1 MNIQNSE
8 CSSIMKYLFNLVI
21 FISIFSSCFGQPI
34 STQNKIK
41 HYVEKAERYLDFQ
54 KALSTYYSID
64 EKGISVFANPKDKI
78 NDKPE
83 YYSSWDSIE
92 RLRLPNRLNKDTT
105 KSLLGYK
112 IAIDAGHTA
121 GNIASGKIEQK
132 FIRFKQPNNNGKVD
146 SIELDEGELTYATS
160 VLLKKKLEE
169 KGAEVLL
176 TRKFNGA
183 TSFGISFDGWLRCS
197 FKNAV
202 DSLYKIS
209 KINEEKRNWLLT
221 KATKRDKFK
230 LVFKDIELQK
240 RAEVI
245 NQFHPDFTIII
256 HFNVDETNTGW
267 TKPTKKDF
275 NMAFVGGA
283 FMKSDLL
290 TSEKRFSF
298 FHLLVSDDLENSI
311 QLSSQVIRSFETTLS
326 VKTAGINDAKYLKEG
341 CLPTSENGV
350 FCRNLQLT
358 RYVHSP
364 LVYGETLYQDNIE
377 ECVLLNKETDK
388 TKNVRIIQVA
398 NAYFIGVMNYV
409 LKKQ

>member
-1 MNIQNSE
+1 
-8 CSSIMKYLFNLVI
+8 MKYLFNIVI
-21 FISIFSSCFGQPI
+21 FISILSTCFGQNV
-34 STQNKIK
+34 STPSKIK
-41 HYVEKAERYLDFQ
+41 YYVDKAEKYLDFQ
-54 KALSTYYSID
+54 KALSTYYTID
-64 EKGISVFANPKDKI
+64 ERGIGVYANPKDKI
-78 NDKPE
+78 NNKPE

-92 RLRLPNRLNKDTT
+92 RLRHPNRLNMDTIN
-105 KSLLGYK
+105 SLLGYK

-121 GNIASGKIEQK
+121 GNLASGRIEQK
-132 FIRFKQPNNNGKVD
+132 FIRFKLPYNNGKVD
-146 SIELDEGELTYATS
+146 SIELAEGELTYATS
-160 VLLKKKLEE
+160 VLLKKKLEA

-183 TSFGISFDGWLRCS
+183 TSFGVSFDDWLRSS

-202 DSLYKIS
+202 DSLCKIS

-230 LVFKDIELQK
+230 LVFKEIELQK
-240 RAEVI
+240 RAEII

-256 HFNVDETNTGW
+256 HYNVDETNTGW

-311 QLSSQVIRSFETTLS
+311 QLSSQVIRSFETSLS
-326 VKTAGINDAKYLKEG
+326 VKTASINDAKYLKEG

-364 LVYGETLYQDNIE
+364 LVYGETLYQDNFE

-388 TKNVRIIQVA
+388 TKNVRIMQVA

-409 LKKQ
+409 FKKSTTNDK